1 MMMLVT
7 IAVTGPITIPKSS
20 HLPRGTPSKPAMEIA
35 ARPGMTNTYP
45 AKMPAP
51 RAEAIIGSPLRS
63 MYGAAERATGEAS
76 TTCTS
81 T

>member
-1 MMMLVT
+1 MRLVRR
-7 IAVTGPITIPKSS
+7 AVAGPITIPYSS
-20 HLPRGTPSKPAMEIA
+20 QVPSGTPSKPAMEIA

-51 RAEAIIGSPLRS
+51 RADAISGSPLRL